1 MCIRDR
7 ITTLG
12 RGGSDL
18 SAVAIGVAID
28 ANEVEIYSDVNGIY
42 TADPRI
48 VPDAMKLNYI
58 SYSEMLELSK
68 NGAKVLNHR

>member
-1 MCIRDR
+1 MSRISGIFSNGK

-42 TADPRI
+42 TADP
-48 VPDAMKLNYI
+48 
-58 SYSEMLELSK
+58 
-68 NGAKVLNHR
+68 VLFPMRRN

>member
-1 MCIRDR
+1 MICPGFQGYSQNGK

-42 TADPRI
+42 T
-48 VPDAMKLNYI
+48 V
-58 SYSEMLELSK
+58 
-68 NGAKVLNHR
+68 